1 MRGYRLQRGVGSW
14 LVGVVVGWGY
24 GVGCWIVVLE
34 RIVVSYSSGLKPLS
48 ELERLCVCRAAAFMF
63 ALRGERAEM
72 KSLMRGAGSHFDYE
86 VTNDLYEYRD
96 VLRELSPRFVVECGV
111 EDGEPSF
118 QVEGLLGWEP
128 RVEPGLNY
136 CFDAVVRVAELM
148 LGREFDG
155 WESEECK
162 VGLLCSCAGALT
174 CPSRKR
180 VIKFLKE
187 ARAHTK
193 FVSSESVVAVLSAIQ
208 DALANPWKL
217 PRPDGY
223 GSEPYPNPKIVA
235 WSGDDYIDGVLIP
248 WACRRLGIWYEGDY
262 SLTKQVLST
271 TVEEPEEPES
281 VVSVAP
287 EKGSNSEPAGEA
299 LEQMNVQ
306 AQVQVTGTVEEPAGT
321 PGCLSGTTGSEVEP
335 VKRRSWFRRLFG
347 V

>member
-1 MRGYRLQRGVGSW
+1 M
-14 LVGVVVGWGY
+14 
-24 GVGCWIVVLE
+24 
-34 RIVVSYSSGLKPLS
+34 
-48 ELERLCVCRAAAFMF
+48 
-63 ALRGERAEM
+63 
-72 KSLMRGAGSHFDYE
+72 
-86 VTNDLYEYRD
+86 
-96 VLRELSPRFVVECGV
+96 
-111 EDGEPSF
+111 
-118 QVEGLLGWEP
+118 GWEP
-128 RVEPGLNY
+128 RVEAGVDY

-248 WACRRLGIWYEGDY
+248 WACRGLSIWYEGDY
-262 SLTKQVLST
+262 SLTKQVLSMT
-271 TVEEPEEPES
+271 IEEEEPKPVVVASEE
-281 VVSVAP
+281 A
-287 EKGSNSEPAGEA
+287 KGVRFEDVELEPAGEE
-299 LEQMNVQ
+299 LEQVNVQ
-306 AQVQVTGTVEEPAGT
+306 ADVQASGGVEEPVGT
-321 PGCLSGTTGSEVEP
+321 SGCLSGTTGSEVEP
-335 VKRRSWFRRLFG
+335 VKRRSWLRRLFR

>member
-1 MRGYRLQRGVGSW
+1 MAE
-14 LVGVVVGWGY
+14 
-24 GVGCWIVVLE
+24 IVSV
-34 RIVVSYSSGLKPLS
+34 GLKPLS
-48 ELERLCVCRAAAFMF
+48 ELEWVAVRRAVVFMF

-72 KSLMRGAGSHFDYE
+72 KSLMRGAGMHFDYE

-306 AQVQVTGTVEEPAGT
+306 AQVQATGTVEEPVGT
-321 PGCLSGTTGSEVEP
+321 SGVSDATGADVEP

>member
-1 MRGYRLQRGVGSW
+1 MAE
-14 LVGVVVGWGY
+14 
-24 GVGCWIVVLE
+24 IVSV
-34 RIVVSYSSGLKPLS
+34 GLKPLS
-48 ELERLCVCRAAAFMF
+48 ELEWVAVRRATAFMF

-72 KSLMRGAGSHFDYE
+72 KSLMRGAGVQFDYE

-96 VLRELSPRFVVECGV
+96 VLRELSPRFVVEGEV

-118 QVEGLLGWEP
+118 RVEGLVGWEP
-128 RVEPGLNY
+128 RVEPGVNY
-136 CFDAVVRVAELM
+136 CFDAVMRVAELM

-193 FVSSESVVAVLSAIQ
+193 FVSSGSVVAVLSAIQ

-262 SLTKQVLST
+262 SLTKQVLSM

-306 AQVQVTGTVEEPAGT
+306 AQVQATGTVEEPAGT

>member
-1 MRGYRLQRGVGSW
+1 MAE
-14 LVGVVVGWGY
+14 
-24 GVGCWIVVLE
+24 IVSV
-34 RIVVSYSSGLKPLS
+34 GLKPLS
-48 ELERLCVCRAAAFMF
+48 ELELVAVRRAAAFMF
-63 ALRGERAEM
+63 ALRGERADV
-72 KSLMRGAGSHFDYE
+72 KSLMRGAGVHFDYE
-86 VTNDLYEYRD
+86 ATNDLYEFRD
-96 VLRELSPRFVVECGV
+96 VLRELSPRFVVEGEV

-128 RVEPGLNY
+128 RVEAGVDY

-187 ARAHTK
+187 ARTHTK

-248 WACRRLGIWYEGDY
+248 WACRGLSIWYEGDY
-262 SLTKQVLST
+262 SLTKQVLSMT
-271 TVEEPEEPES
+271 IEEPDGSEA

-287 EKGSNSEPAGEA
+287 ERDTNSEPAGEV

-306 AQVQVTGTVEEPAGT
+306 ADVQASGGVEGPVGTS
-321 PGCLSGTTGSEVEP
+321 GCLSGTTGSEVEP
-335 VKRRSWFRRLFG
+335 VKRRSWLRRLFG

>member
-1 MRGYRLQRGVGSW
+1 ML
-14 LVGVVVGWGY
+14 
-24 GVGCWIVVLE
+24 
-34 RIVVSYSSGLKPLS
+34 YSSGLKPMYARRVLVVV
-48 ELERLCVCRAAAFMF
+48 RRATAFMF

-72 KSLMRGAGSHFDYE
+72 KSLMRGAGVQFDYE

-96 VLRELSPRFVVECGV
+96 VLRELSPRFVVEGEV

-118 QVEGLLGWEP
+118 RVEGLVGWEP
-128 RVEPGLNY
+128 RVEAGVDY

-208 DALANPWKL
+208 NALANPWKL
-217 PRPDGY
+217 PRPEGY
-223 GSEPYPNPKIVA
+223 DSEPYPKIVA

-248 WACRRLGIWYEGDY
+248 WACRGLGIWYEGDY
-262 SLTKQVLST
+262 SLTKQVLSMT
-271 TVEEPEEPES
+271 IEEPDGSEA

-287 EKGSNSEPAGEA
+287 ERDTNSEPAGEV

-306 AQVQVTGTVEEPAGT
+306 ADVQASGGVEEPVGT
-321 PGCLSGTTGSEVEP
+321 SGCLSGTTGSEVEP
-335 VKRRSWFRRLFG
+335 VKRRSWLRRLFR